1 MQMLYLVST
10 EIQFTSCE
18 FCVKKSLKQSPYIT
32 FAIRTVRTARQTI
45 YDLSCH
51 ENILSSTNEMQFTD
65 RKKFF
70 TDRLSLLRSV
80 RSVRIDKPYMTSLAM
95 KIVSPT
101 KRCSSE
107 RTVKRFFTDRI
118 SLLRSARSVRIG
130 KPCMTSNEMQFT
142 DPISLLRSV
151 RSGRRG
157 RGGF

>member
-1 MQMLYLVST
+1 
-10 EIQFTSCE
+10 
-18 FCVKKSLKQSPYIT
+18 
-32 FAIRTVRTARQTI
+32 
-45 YDLSCH
+45 
-51 ENILSSTNEMQFTD
+51 MQFTD

-151 RSGRRG
+151 RSVRIDKPYMSTLAMKIFPTNEMQFTDRKRPFTDCMPYLNRCGPYG
-157 RGGF
+157 S